1 MGQRVSMIKMLACD
15 VASQCAWTR
24 SVGPWKRS
32 PRPLHPHEP
41 DRRRQADRGS
51 PNGSAICL
59 IHNREMNPH
68 RIRLFVS
75 FVLAT
80 LLTQFGTEA
89 VAQTDYP
96 NRPVK
101 LVIPFPAGGSSDGI
115 GRQIADKLAG
125 VLKQAVVVENKGGAG
140 GIIGADAVAKS
151 PADGYTLVLVDVFH
165 TSTPIYTRK
174 MPYDAVK
181 DFTPV
186 SLIGRSP
193 AFLVASPQFEP
204 KTARDTLAFAKGNP
218 GKLTMAIAG
227 TGSVVVDLFK
237 ARSGLNFVSVPYK
250 GSSPALIDLMSGQV
264 NVMITTMASA
274 GTHVKAGK
282 LRPLAATGAKR
293 NADFPDVPTF
303 TEIGITGMDYEQWFG
318 IMGPAGLPAPVLDKL
333 SAAMDQVLRMPDVRE
348 RLTGMALEVAV
359 PGPAEMK
366 RKVEGDAARWVTLA
380 RELDIKPLD

>member
-1 MGQRVSMIKMLACD
+1 VSPSAVFSL
-15 VASQCAWTR
+15 
-24 SVGPWKRS
+24 
-32 PRPLHPHEP
+32 RPLP
-41 DRRRQADRGS
+41 RRG
-51 PNGSAICL
+51 
-59 IHNREMNPH
+59 
-68 RIRLFVS
+68 
-75 FVLAT
+75 VLA
-80 LLTQFGTEA
+80 A
-89 VAQTDYP
+89 VLAALAALAGPLAQAQDYP
-96 NRPVK
+96 ARPVK

-115 GRQIADKLAG
+115 GRQIAEKLSG
-125 VLKQAVVVENKGGAG
+125 VLKQSVVVENKGGAG

-186 SLIGRSP
+186 SLVGRSP
-193 AFLVASPQFEP
+193 AFLIAHPGFQA
-204 KTARDTLAFAKGNP
+204 KTAAEALSFAKAQP

-237 ARSGLNFVSVPYK
+237 ARTGLQFVSVPYR
-250 GSSPALIDLMSGQV
+250 GSSPAMVDLMAGQV

-274 GTHVKAGK
+274 GPHVKAGK
-282 LRPLAATGAKR
+282 LRALAVTGARR

-303 TEIGITGMDYEQWFG
+303 AELGVNGMDYEQWFG
-318 IMGPAGLPAPVLDKL
+318 IMGPAGMPQPVVDKL
-333 SAAMDQVLRMPDVRE
+333 AAAMEQVLAMPDVRE
-348 RLTGMALEVAV
+348 RLSGMALQVAT

-366 RKVEGDAARWVTLA
+366 RKVEADAAQWVRLA

>member
-1 MGQRVSMIKMLACD
+1 MAACALFGLAL
-15 VASQCAWTR
+15 VPA
-24 SVGPWKRS
+24 
-32 PRPLHPHEP
+32 
-41 DRRRQADRGS
+41 QA
-51 PNGSAICL
+51 
-59 IHNREMNPH
+59 
-68 RIRLFVS
+68 
-75 FVLAT
+75 
-80 LLTQFGTEA
+80 Q
-89 VAQTDYP
+89 QDYP
-96 NRPVK
+96 NRPIK

-115 GRQIADKLAG
+115 GRQVADKLGA
-125 VLKQAVVVENKGGAG
+125 VLKQSVVVENKGGAG
-140 GIIGADAVAKS
+140 GMIGADAVAKS

-204 KTARDTLAFAKGNP
+204 RTARDAIAFAKAQP

-237 ARSGLNFVSVPYK
+237 ARSGLNFVAVPYK
-250 GSSPALIDLMSGQV
+250 GSSPAMIDLMSGQV

-293 NADFPDVPTF
+293 NADFPEVPTF
-303 TEIGITGMDYEQWFG
+303 TELGINGMDYEQWFG
-318 IMGPAGLPAPVLDKL
+318 VMGPANLPKPILDKL
-333 SAAMDQVLRMPDVRE
+333 AAAMDQVLRMPDVRE
-348 RLTGMALEVAV
+348 RLAGMALEVATA
-359 PGPAEMK
+359 GPEEMK
-366 RKVEGDAARWVTLA
+366 RKVEGDAVRWQKLA
-380 RELDIKPLD
+380 QELDIKPLD

>member
-1 MGQRVSMIKMLACD
+1 MAAGAIFGLAL
-15 VASQCAWTR
+15 VPA
-24 SVGPWKRS
+24 
-32 PRPLHPHEP
+32 
-41 DRRRQADRGS
+41 QA
-51 PNGSAICL
+51 
-59 IHNREMNPH
+59 
-68 RIRLFVS
+68 
-75 FVLAT
+75 
-80 LLTQFGTEA
+80 Q
-89 VAQTDYP
+89 QDYP
-96 NRPVK
+96 NRPIK

-115 GRQIADKLAG
+115 GRQVADKLGA
-125 VLKQAVVVENKGGAG
+125 VLKQSVVVENKGGAG
-140 GIIGADAVAKS
+140 GMIGADAVAKS

-204 KTARDTLAFAKGNP
+204 RTARDAIAFAKAQP

-237 ARSGLNFVSVPYK
+237 ARSGLNFVAVPYK
-250 GSSPALIDLMSGQV
+250 GSSPAMIDLMSGQV

-293 NADFPDVPTF
+293 NADFPEVPTF
-303 TEIGITGMDYEQWFG
+303 TELGINGMDYEQWFG
-318 IMGPAGLPAPVLDKL
+318 VMGPANLPKPILDKL
-333 SAAMDQVLRMPDVRE
+333 AAAMDQVLRMPDVRE
-348 RLTGMALEVAV
+348 RLAGMALEVATA
-359 PGPAEMK
+359 GPEEMK
-366 RKVEGDAARWVTLA
+366 RKVEGDAVRWQKLA
-380 RELDIKPLD
+380 QELDIKPLD